1 MEYKG
6 YIVTAI
12 VKSYDRWTLDASG
25 QLDDF
30 HDGLDGVEVVSY
42 EFDNAETGDSF
53 SLDMSES
60 DLDEL
65 KQSIDQHLAEIT
77 NE

>member
-6 YIVTAI
+6 YTVTAI

-42 EFDNAETGDSF
+42 EFDNAGTGDSF

-65 KQSIDQHLAEIT
+65 KQSIDQHLAEI
-77 NE
+77 N